1 MIFVLIYVH
10 IYFKPF
16 VIVAL
21 GDAGSVYVVDYNSG
35 KLRKVSSGQVT
46 TLIGTGASGGGG
58 SFTLS
63 SPRGVWVYS
72 PDIVYVGDTG
82 NNRVL
87 SYTVST
93 KATSVLISSANG
105 LSQPSSLWGDTSG
118 NLYITGNI
126 YL

>member
-1 MIFVLIYVH
+1 MYI
-10 IYFKPF
+10 PF
-16 VIVAL
+16 LSIIIVSL
-21 GDAGSVYVVDYNSG
+21 DNAGSVYVVEYNSG

-58 SFTLS
+58 TFTLS

-72 PDIVYVGDTG
+72 PDVVYVGDTG

-93 KATSVLISSANG
+93 QATTVLISTANG
-105 LSQPSSLWGDTSG
+105 LSQPTSLWGDTSG
-118 NLYITGNI
+118 NLYI
-126 YL
+126 

>member
-1 MIFVLIYVH
+1 MYILFLTL
-10 IYFKPF
+10 
-16 VIVAL
+16 VAL
-21 GDAGSVYVVDYNSG
+21 GDAGSVYVVDFTSG
-35 KLRKVSSGQVT
+35 KLRKFSSGQVT

-93 KATSVLISSANG
+93 KATSVLISAANG

-118 NLYITGNI
+118 NLYIAGNI
-126 YL
+126 FCKYIILLN

>member
-1 MIFVLIYVH
+1 
-10 IYFKPF
+10 
-16 VIVAL
+16 L
-21 GDAGSVYVVDYNSG
+21 GDAGSVYVVDFTSG

-46 TLIGTGASGGGG
+46 TLIDTG
-58 SFTLS
+58 LS
-63 SPRGVWVYS
+63 NPRGVWVYS

-93 KATSVLISSANG
+93 KATSVLISAANG

-118 NLYITGNI
+118 NLYIAGNI
-126 YL
+126 FCKYIILLN

>member
-1 MIFVLIYVH
+1 MD
-10 IYFKPF
+10 
-16 VIVAL
+16 
-21 GDAGSVYVVDYNSG
+21 DAGSVYVVDYNSG
-35 KLRKVSSGQVT
+35 KLRKISSGQVT
-46 TLIGTGASGGGG
+46 TLIGTG
-58 SFTLS
+58 LS

-72 PDIVYVGDTG
+72 PDIVYVCDTG

-93 KATSVLISSANG
+93 QATSVLISAANG

-126 YL
+126 FCKHIILLN